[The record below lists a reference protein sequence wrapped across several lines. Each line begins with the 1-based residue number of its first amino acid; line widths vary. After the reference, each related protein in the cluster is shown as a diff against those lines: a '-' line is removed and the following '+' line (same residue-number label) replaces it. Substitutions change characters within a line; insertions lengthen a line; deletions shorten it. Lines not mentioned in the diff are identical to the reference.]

1 MLTYADV
8 KQGGNTT
15 YADTVR
21 LAKEEYAT
29 FLSAEELELILGGTA
44 ADIWFPELKSSKGW
58 DENRNLSM
66 NRVSKK

>member
-44 ADIWFPELKSSKGW
+44 ADIWFPELNSKW
-58 DENRNLSM
+58 CDEDRNLSM